1 MESVLIRA
9 LADGGRSSLDAVVA
23 AAGGEDAASD
33 AVERLITLGLVQD
46 ERTTT
51 GVTLSLQGRQVATAI
66 RRSRLT
72 GPYRR
77 AAVQWA
83 LLRWL
88 ASGAE
93 PDEVAEFVGHD
104 AATSAGV
111 PFTEEEIRRAA
122 YALVFWQL
130 VTSSKASPQH
140 VQRPRTTPLGREA
153 AEDSRTPHEFVR
165 AARRT
170 TTSDQDG
177 GVSVRSGSNLG
188 READPPDGVVIATQP
203 VAADARIRVLAKAS
217 EILGVLG
224 EDGSPDV
231 RSAIEAVRDEAAS
244 SAPTVSSLHDRALT
258 AMVAAVGAGVAEQIV
273 KGLAQLAELIA

>member
-1 MESVLIRA
+1 M
-9 LADGGRSSLDAVVA
+9 
-23 AAGGEDAASD
+23 
-33 AVERLITLGLVQD
+33 
-46 ERTTT
+46 
-51 GVTLSLQGRQVATAI
+51 
-66 RRSRLT
+66 

-77 AAVQWA
+77 AAVQRA

-93 PDEVAEFVGHD
+93 PDEVAEFVGHE

-130 VTSSKASPQH
+130 VTSTKASPHDVQH
-140 VQRPRTTPLGREA
+140 PRTTPRGREA

-165 AARRT
+165 AARGT
-170 TTSDQDG
+170 AEQDG
-177 GVSVRSGSNLG
+177 GVSVTSGSNLG
-188 READPPDGVVIATQP
+188 GEAEPPHSVVIATQP
-203 VAADARIRVLAKAS
+203 VAADSRIHVLAKAS

-224 EDGSPDV
+224 EDGSPVV

-244 SAPTVSSLHDRALT
+244 PVPTVSSLNDRALT

-273 KGLAQLAELIA
+273 KGLAQLAELSA